1 MATKSLTSGPPV
13 PSESITVISMAYT
26 MVLSELR
33 LAVDC
38 EEANELATLVL
49 KIAGEETKLDAATL
63 VSKAKMA
70 WEERSSGKD

>member
-1 MATKSLTSGPPV
+1 MATKYPASGPSV
-13 PSESITVISMAYT
+13 PLESVTVISMAYT

-38 EEANELATLVL
+38 EEANELAKLIL
-49 KIAGEETKLDAATL
+49 KIAGEETKLDAAAL

-70 WEERSSGKD
+70 WEERSPGKD

>member
-1 MATKSLTSGPPV
+1 MATKYPTAEPSV
-13 PSESITVISMAYT
+13 PLESVTVISMAYT

-38 EEANELATLVL
+38 EEANELATLLL
-49 KIAGEETKLDAATL
+49 KIAGEETKLDAAVL